1 MPSSGASSARH
12 IAGADALGEVN
23 DEEVRGSVDV
33 VTMGRVDSRRRKAE
47 AIQAQLEK
55 IKPLSKA
62 PAPVPAAALAA
73 DLAAMKRS
81 GGIAAKTAGKVATD
95 ERTLDQFL
103 EERKQRLDEGMY
115 PSRETMVEF
124 AAWLTRRRERVCL
137 AQRVDSGPR
146 LQGLVKKAIRN
157 MLTVHR
163 VIRACTKAM
172 ISK

>member
-12 IAGADALGEVN
+12 IAGADALGEAN

-33 VTMGRVDSRRRKAE
+33 VTMRRVDSRRRKAE

-73 DLAAMKRS
+73 DLAALERS

-103 EERKQRLDEGMY
+103 EEREQRLDEGMY

-124 AAWLTRRRERVCL
+124 AAHSVHSSQVREIRSL
-137 AQRVDSGPR
+137 HGTAESGC
-146 LQGLVKKAIRN
+146 
-157 MLTVHR
+157 TS
-163 VIRACTKAM
+163 VITSS
-172 ISK
+172 ILITPLH

>member
-103 EERKQRLDEGMY
+103 EE
-115 PSRETMVEF
+115 
-124 AAWLTRRRERVCL
+124 AA
-137 AQRVDSGPR
+137 
-146 LQGLVKKAIRN
+146 
-157 MLTVHR
+157 
-163 VIRACTKAM
+163 RAAA
-172 ISK
+172 